1 MQKYNNLLQEVIT
14 EATNI
19 NIPISINI
27 VPTITINTRAKG
39 RFGQCKKHNGQYLIE
54 ISQYLTEAEE
64 KYIREVLA
72 HEILHTCPNCMNH
85 GRQWKLHAMRM
96 NYKYGYEISRTNS
109 CANMGI
115 TSPKITEAKYVIICQ
130 DCGCKTHKQRECK
143 VIRLIDKCH
152 CGKCGS
158 KNLKLQKNY

>member
-1 MQKYNNLLQEVIT
+1 MQKYNNLLKEVIA

-27 VPTITINTRAKG
+27 VPDIIINTRAKG

-54 ISQYLTEAEE
+54 ISQHLIEAED

-72 HEILHTCPNCMNH
+72 HEVLHTCPNCMNH
-85 GRQWKLHAMRM
+85 GRQWKYHAMRM

-109 CANMGI
+109 CENLGI
-115 TSPKITEAKYVIICQ
+115 TDPQIEQANYVITCNN
-130 DCGCKTHKQRECK
+130 CGRKTYKQRTSK
-143 VIRLIDKCH
+143 VIKNPEKYRC
-152 CGKCGS
+152 KCGG
-158 KNLKLQKNY
+158 KLCVDYV